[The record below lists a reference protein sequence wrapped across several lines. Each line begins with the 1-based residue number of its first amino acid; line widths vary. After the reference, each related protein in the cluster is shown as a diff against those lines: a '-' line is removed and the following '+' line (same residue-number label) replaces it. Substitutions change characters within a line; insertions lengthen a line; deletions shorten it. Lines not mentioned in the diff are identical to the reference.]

1 MLRRSSSSISV
12 GMDLFFTGFLIWSSQ
27 SFFFFC
33 ASEVFSSS
41 LSEEGLL
48 TGSVSLIFLAEAGG
62 DWLKNSGGILVYSML
77 SMRLNLEWLAQSPI
91 TL

>member
-1 MLRRSSSSISV
+1 M
-12 GMDLFFTGFLIWSSQ
+12 
-27 SFFFFC
+27 
-33 ASEVFSSS
+33 
-41 LSEEGLL
+41 
-48 TGSVSLIFLAEAGG
+48 GSVSLIFLAEAGG